1 MENTSFPTEEE
12 RDENLFVTQNAVEA
26 ILSWKAHQ
34 IRVVHQDECR
44 LQVIEKLSENTAL
57 IVQDFA
63 MKLLPAEYREAQSD
77 FFDKRGISWHISV
90 CTRKKNDKLESQTL
104 VHILESGLQDS
115 TAVVSVMEHVLKS
128 LKEQHPEM
136 TDVYFR

>member
-63 MKLLPAEYREAQSD
+63 MKFLPAEYREAQSD
-77 FFDKRGISWHISV
+77 FFWQKRNFMAHFG
-90 CTRKKNDKLESQTL
+90 
-104 VHILESGLQDS
+104 
-115 TAVVSVMEHVLKS
+115 
-128 LKEQHPEM
+128 
-136 TDVYFR
+136 VYEEEE

>member
-44 LQVIEKLSENTAL
+44 LQVIEKLSENTAHCAGFCYEIFASRIQGSPVRFFL
-57 IVQDFA
+57 AKEEYHGTFRCVRGRRMINLNLKPLYTFLNQDFKIA
-63 MKLLPAEYREAQSD
+63 LLWYS
-77 FFDKRGISWHISV
+77 SWS
-90 CTRKKNDKLESQTL
+90 
-104 VHILESGLQDS
+104 
-115 TAVVSVMEHVLKS
+115 M
-128 LKEQHPEM
+128 
-136 TDVYFR
+136 F